1 MKGFIMSHFDQYG
14 PDDLMQFDVNLDI
27 PAFVRDAV
35 RSKMKRDTIFG
46 LPSYGVTNI
55 PSN

>member
-14 PDDLMQFDVNLDI
+14 PDDLMQFEVNLDI
-27 PAFVRDAV
+27 PAFVRDCCTEQDE
-35 RSKMKRDTIFG
+35 KGYYFG
-46 LPSYGVTNI
+46 LPSYGGTHI